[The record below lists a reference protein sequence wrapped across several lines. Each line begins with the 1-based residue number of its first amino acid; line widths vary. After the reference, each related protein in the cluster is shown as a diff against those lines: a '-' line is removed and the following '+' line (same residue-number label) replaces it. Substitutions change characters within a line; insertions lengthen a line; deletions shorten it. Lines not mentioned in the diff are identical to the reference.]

1 MVNFTLF
8 YLPIHLVAFYKKN
21 NQGKQD
27 IFTAIGLFSNESGKS
42 GRNGK
47 SDKYIFRKK
56 WAQSA
61 SNYIII
67 LFRKLFI
74 LAIQQQQQDCLN
86 QLSKVLMC

>member
-1 MVNFTLF
+1 MAVVNFTLF

-47 SDKYIFRKK
+47 SGKYIFRKK
-56 WAQSA
+56 WAHNPKSK
-61 SNYIII
+61 SN
-67 LFRKLFI
+67 
-74 LAIQQQQQDCLN
+74 
-86 QLSKVLMC
+86 

>member
-1 MVNFTLF
+1 MAVVNFTLS

-47 SDKYIFRKK
+47 SGKYIFRKK
-56 WAQSA
+56 WTH
-61 SNYIII
+61 ICKHI
-67 LFRKLFI
+67 FFI
-74 LAIQQQQQDCLN
+74 LST
-86 QLSKVLMC
+86 SKNIP